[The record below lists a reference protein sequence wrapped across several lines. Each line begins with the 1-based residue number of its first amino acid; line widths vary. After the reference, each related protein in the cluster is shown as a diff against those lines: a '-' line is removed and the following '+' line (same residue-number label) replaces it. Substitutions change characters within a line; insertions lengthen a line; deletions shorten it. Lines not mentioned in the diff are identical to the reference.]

1 MVQRTL
7 TVQEIED
14 QWDTVVNT
22 VESPT
27 DAVIVEADGKPKVVV
42 ITYDRFKQTLDL
54 EREREIRF
62 AEARRRLEALAVSIG
77 DRNSDLTPEEVEELA
92 TRPDREERERLAT
105 EGEIPH
111 PTAG

>member
-7 TVQEIED
+7 TVKEIED

-42 ITYDRFKQTLDL
+42 ITYDRFMQALDL
-54 EREREIRF
+54 ERDREYRL
-62 AEARRRLEALAVSIG
+62 ADARRRFEALAASIG
-77 DRNSDLTPEEVEELA
+77 DRNSDLPSEMIQEMA
-92 TRPDREERERLAT
+92 DRDWDEPA
-105 EGEIPH
+105 
-111 PTAG
+111 AS